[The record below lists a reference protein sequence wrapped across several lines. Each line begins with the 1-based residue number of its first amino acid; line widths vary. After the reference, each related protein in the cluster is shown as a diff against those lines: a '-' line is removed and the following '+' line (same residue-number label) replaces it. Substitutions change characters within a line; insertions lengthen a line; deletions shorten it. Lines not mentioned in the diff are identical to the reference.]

1 VGSGGVSARAC
12 ADCSEKSKLDIGS
25 AEAIPCLC
33 RRSNL
38 RRPLYPP
45 HPPPTLRGYFPLLRG
60 MSIQDPPKGGF
71 PVREGDDA
79 YAASS
84 SVASRLISSPPLPL
98 ERGGGERE
106 RPSIYPSCRRQVG
119 ELCSHFTVGEVA
131 TDGCLTNLP
140 LYIYRGIQSII

>member
-1 VGSGGVSARAC
+1 MLETSNIFWSTQFKTPPLSSTPSPSGRQNGRNPFQVGSGGVSALAC

-79 YAASS
+79 ASS
-84 SVASRLISSPPLPL
+84 SDEGA
-98 ERGGGERE
+98 
-106 RPSIYPSCRRQVG
+106 SIYFV
-119 ELCSHFTVGEVA
+119 
-131 TDGCLTNLP
+131 DGCLTNLP